1 MRQKKFCTFL
11 VCTYFAAVLAVVV
24 LGGLEY
30 GQVEL
35 RHGLRGDVRV
45 PLGQVVD
52 QHSAALEAQQALV
65 ALVDEPMVV
74 GGSNL
79 RVNLEFG
86 FRMIYEKLEITF
98 GTNFAAFA

>member
-1 MRQKKFCTFL
+1 MYL
-11 VCTYFAAVLAVVV
+11 AAVLAVVV

-35 RHGLRGDVRV
+35 RHRLWGDVRV

-52 QHSAALEAQQALV
+52 QHSAALEAQETLV

-74 GGSNL
+74 GGSDL

-86 FRMIYEKLEITF
+86 FRMIYNEKLEITF